1 MTCDSGIHEKV
12 GEPFRTF
19 MRQNNGPGSQ
29 QNFRTQ
35 LHAPVFWSKK
45 FVILYNSKVMNSKM
59 SEVLDITSKI
69 LRCQNINVVKLGN
82 SKF

>member
-35 LHAPVFWSKK
+35 LHAPVFSSKK
-45 FVILYNSKVMNSKM
+45 EPINSYD
-59 SEVLDITSKI
+59 LDTSKGHWWF
-69 LRCQNINVVKLGN
+69 QVPP
-82 SKF
+82 